1 VRPSVSV
8 VMPFAGDLDAAR
20 AALESLAAL
29 RVQDGDQLILA
40 DNAGVAGVLLAGT
53 DSPGVEVVFAPGERS
68 PSHARNAGARHA
80 HGEWILFI
88 DADCIAPP
96 DLLERYFLEP
106 VAEEVGALVGEIVP
120 ARPARPTLAE
130 RYGNSRSFL
139 SQQAHLAHRYL
150 PRAAAANLMVRRVA
164 FEQLGGFYE
173 GLRAAEDTDFSWRLQ
188 QAGWHL
194 ELRAEAH
201 VEHRY
206 RASLGDLRRQW
217 RGYAAGRSWLARRYS
232 GFRPEPA
239 ASRAAR
245 RLRRAAFALPGRR
258 AAAALPG
265 RHGGARG
272 VSGRPKRTGDAY
284 PAQSARESVPRPERA
299 FGGRR
304 RDRVAFFA
312 LDALLA
318 GEELA
323 GLALS
328 NRPGGAN
335 LGAPVDVVLVAE
347 RFPAPDDPLVEFAL
361 SVDRAR
367 VEAAARP
374 ARIDPA
380 AGDLRIDYREDDG
393 PLARALALA
402 SLAARHPFRCL
413 LDRLRRSRDAPS
425 LAAIA
430 PAARRLQHDGA
441 GVRVHALGSDNARA
455 TAARLAGL
463 TQARHEHHLLR

>member
-1 VRPSVSV
+1 
-8 VMPFAGDLDAAR
+8 MPFAGNLEAAR
-20 AALESLAAL
+20 VALESLAAL

-80 HGEWILFI
+80 RGEWILFI

-106 VAEEVGALVGEIVP
+106 VADEIGALVGEIVP
-120 ARPARPTLAE
+120 ARAARPTLAE

-150 PRAAAANLMVRRVA
+150 PRAAAANLIVRRVA

-206 RASLGDLRRQW
+206 RASLGELRRQW

-239 ASRAAR
+239 AARAAS
-245 RLRRAAFALPGRR
+245 RLRGAAFALR
-258 AAAALPG
+258 APRAPA
-265 RHGGARG
+265 RH
-272 VSGRPKRTGDAY
+272 VSGRDKRTGDAY
-284 PAQSARESVPRPERA
+284 PAQSANASA
-299 FGGRR
+299 LRR
-304 RDRVAFFA
+304 RDRAAFFA

-328 NRPGGAN
+328 NRPGGASP
-335 LGAPVDVVLVAE
+335 GSPVDVVLVAE
-347 RFPAPDDPLVEFAL
+347 HFPAPDDPLVEFAKTL
-361 SVDRAR
+361 DRAR

-374 ARIDPA
+374 AKIDPA
-380 AGDLRIDYREDDG
+380 AGELRIDYREDDG

-402 SLAARHPFRCL
+402 SLAARRPVRCL
-413 LDRLRRSRDAPS
+413 LDRVRRPSAAPS
-425 LAAIA
+425 LTALA
-430 PAARRLQHDGA
+430 PAVRRLQHDGA

-455 TAARLAGL
+455 TAARLAAL
-463 TQARHEHHLLR
+463 TEARHEHHLLR

>member
-1 VRPSVSV
+1 MRPSVSV
-8 VMPFAGDLDAAR
+8 VMPFAGDLEAAR

-68 PSHARNAGARHA
+68 PSHARNAGGRHA
-80 HGEWILFI
+80 RGEWILFI

-106 VAEEVGALVGEIVP
+106 VADDVGALVGEIVP
-120 ARPARPTLAE
+120 ARAVRPTLAE

-164 FEQLGGFYE
+164 FGQLGGFYE

-188 QAGWHL
+188 QAGWRL
-194 ELRAEAH
+194 ELRVEAH

-206 RASLGDLRRQW
+206 RASLGELRRQW

-239 ASRAAR
+239 AARAAR
-245 RLRRAAFALPGRR
+245 RLRRAGGGNVGTARTLP
-258 AAAALPG
+258 
-265 RHGGARG
+265 
-272 VSGRPKRTGDAY
+272 
-284 PAQSARESVPRPERA
+284 
-299 FGGRR
+299 R
-304 RDRVAFFA
+304 RDRAAFFA

-328 NRPGGAN
+328 NRPGA
-335 LGAPVDVVLVAE
+335 AKRRSPVNVVLVAE
-347 RFPAPDDPLVEFAL
+347 RFPAPDDPLVEFATTL
-361 SVDRAR
+361 DRAR

-374 ARIDPA
+374 ARIDAA
-380 AGDLRIDYREDDG
+380 AGELRIDYREDDG

-402 SLAARHPFRCL
+402 SLAARHPVRCL
-413 LDRLRRSRDAPS
+413 LDRVRRPSTAPS
-425 LAAIA
+425 LTALA
-430 PAARRLQHDGA
+430 PAVRRLQHDGA
-441 GVRVHALGSDNARA
+441 GVRVHALGSDSARA
-455 TAARLAGL
+455 TAARLAAL
-463 TQARHEHHLLR
+463 TEARHEHHLLR